1 MIHHTEEEGSGRR
14 RAHMPWQA
22 NFRGDEHEPR
32 FTSLLHASLNH
43 TNTHCVIDDELLSLT
58 HSLSGLSELN
68 PASRKIGWAH
78 RQWGVEG
85 STYLVPIYLTFHGS
99 KLLQISHWIF
109 IWVSDTNGCFE
120 DDAAIVRALFCFHRS
135 CSGLSRLLLSLSA
148 MRLEPR
154 PSFEKEPMAE
164 DSPLKLLLPS
174 LRL

>member
-1 MIHHTEEEGSGRR
+1 MMNCSH
-14 RAHMPWQA
+14 
-22 NFRGDEHEPR
+22 
-32 FTSLLHASLNH
+32 SL
-43 TNTHCVIDDELLSLT
+43 TLSLVFQ
-58 HSLSGLSELN
+58 SSYAYAKLN